1 MPETGIMD
9 TMTDLLEQAFE
20 RVRTLPPETQDDL
33 ARVLLRLSGQD
44 TQEIYHFS
52 AEEHADL
59 DAAEEEAARGDFATD
74 EEIAA
79 VLSRPRA

>member
-1 MPETGIMD
+1 
-9 TMTDLLEQAFE
+9 MTDLLEQAFE

-33 ARVLLRLSGQD
+33 ARALLRLSGHD
-44 TQEIYHFS
+44 TEQVYHFT

-79 VLSRPRA
+79 VLAHPRA